1 MKKDWSQLK
10 EKIENLRQ
18 IEDIWKI
25 AGILA
30 VTLILFG
37 TGLVEL
43 GQLSKHTVA
52 EVETEAVTEEYTTE
66 TGELQSGEAQD
77 SETQAAEAESAEI
90 PVAFS
95 GRCRV

>member
-25 AGILA
+25 VGILA

-37 TGLVEL
+37 TGLPVS
-43 GQLSKHTVA
+43 QVLSLTL
-52 EVETEAVTEEYTTE
+52 EP
-66 TGELQSGEAQD
+66 D
-77 SETQAAEAESAEI
+77 W
-90 PVAFS
+90 
-95 GRCRV
+95 

>member
-1 MKKDWSQLK
+1 MKKDRSQLK

-52 EVETEAVTEEYTTE
+52 ELSCAVIDVIT
-66 TGELQSGEAQD
+66 
-77 SETQAAEAESAEI
+77 
-90 PVAFS
+90 AFE
-95 GRCRV
+95 